1 MKYNRFLMEIGD
13 QNGAKINEKQGSNE
27 KNVKSKKHR
36 KTIVC
41 PMFFGDIDSQNLI
54 GNRDF
59 HYEKLSNKLSGF
71 HSRIQ
76 VSVGSIFLSF
86 GYHFHSLGHP
96 FGLPMAARNIPLPI
110 LAISS
115 PLFGKIWEIGSH
127 KGLSSGV
134 LERNLD

>member
-1 MKYNRFLMEIGD
+1 
-13 QNGAKINEKQGSNE
+13 
-27 KNVKSKKHR
+27 
-36 KTIVC
+36 
-41 PMFFGDIDSQNLI
+41 MFFGDIDSQNLI

-76 VSVGSIFLSF
+76 VSVGSIFLTF
-86 GYHFHSLGHP
+86 GHHFHSLGHP
-96 FGLPMAARNIPLPI
+96 FGLPMATRNIPLPI

-127 KGLSSGV
+127 KSLSSGV